1 MITPDITAVL
11 NVDEMRRVDA
21 YTIDDCGV
29 PGEELMG
36 NAARAVLDELVA
48 RFPAPTTRIGIFCGR
63 GNNGGDGLALAHFL
77 WQADRRNFKV
87 YVVSRDPSTPFSSNA
102 NHYYELLLADGV
114 EPEIIED
121 PAKMPVESYG
131 VKVDAMFGTGL
142 DRELDDFWRAAIE
155 SYDALDGFSLA
166 VDCPSGLN
174 SSTGAGMGAVARAD
188 CTVTFGHPKSGFFAI
203 GARDA
208 LGELIVAD
216 IGLKP
221 YADAGIK
228 AAAFYFPPEF
238 FRAHPIPPRASNV
251 HKGHF
256 GRIVMLA
263 GSHGFSGAA
272 KMCGISALRAG
283 AGLVRLFVPAEV
295 YVPVAS
301 SLTEVM
307 VGSFDPKNFAGSP
320 GGMLKLESQFD
331 WADLLTIGS
340 GLSSRQELQ
349 DTAYVSV
356 TKTKLPIIA
365 DAEGCFA
372 VKRWLTEENGA
383 GDRLVALTPHLGEFA
398 QLLDLPVEQVTA
410 DPVSPARE
418 FCAAHGCYLLVKSA
432 QSFLMTPSG
441 IALYPPAGSPALAK
455 GGSGDVLAGAIA
467 ARAVITLKADELG
480 TAPYSGDYLTGSY
493 YSAFP
498 AELEGLSLPFIEGIM
513 RGYALFA
520 EASHAAARL
529 AGSEESVLA
538 GEVSELLTT
547 RTEFIE

>member
-1 MITPDITAVL
+1 MITPEITAIL
-11 NVDEMRRVDA
+11 TADEMRRVDA

-29 PGEELMG
+29 PGEDLMG
-36 NAARAVLDELVA
+36 NAAHAVLDELVA

-63 GNNGGDGLALAHFL
+63 GNNGGDGMALAHFL

-87 YVVSRDPSTPFSSNA
+87 YVVSRDPSAPFSRNA
-102 NHYYELLLADGV
+102 NHYYELLRADGV
-114 EPEIIED
+114 EPEIIDD
-121 PAKMPVESYG
+121 PAKMPGESYG

-142 DRELDDFWRAAIE
+142 DRALDEFWRAIVE
-155 SYDALDGFSLA
+155 SYDALPGFSLA

-174 SSTGAGMGAVARAD
+174 SSTGTSMGALARAD
-188 CTVTFGHPKSGFFAI
+188 CTVTFGHAKSGFFTVD
-203 GARDA
+203 AREA
-208 LGELIVAD
+208 LGELKVAD

-221 YADAGIK
+221 CADAGVK
-228 AAAFYFPPEF
+228 PRAFYFPPQF
-238 FRAHPIPPRASNV
+238 FRAHPIPPRRPDV

-283 AGLVRLFVPAEV
+283 AGLVRLFVPAEI

-320 GGMLKLESQFD
+320 GGMMKLESQFD

-349 DTAYVSV
+349 DAAYVSA

-365 DAEGCFA
+365 DAEGCYA
-372 VKRWLTEENGA
+372 VKRWLAETNSARE
-383 GDRLVALTPHLGEFA
+383 RLVALTPHLGEFA
-398 QLLDLPVEQVTA
+398 RLLDLPVEKIVA
-410 DPVSPARE
+410 DPLGHARE
-418 FCAAHGCYLLVKSA
+418 FTAAHGCYLLVKSA
-432 QSFLMTPSG
+432 QTFLMTPNG

-480 TAPYSGDYLTGSY
+480 TSPYSGDYLTGSY

-547 RTEFIE
+547 STEFVR

>member
-1 MITPDITAVL
+1 
-11 NVDEMRRVDA
+11 MRRVDA

-48 RFPAPTTRIGIFCGR
+48 HFPAPTTRIGIFCGK

-77 WQADRRNFKV
+77 WHENRRNFKV
-87 YVVSRDPSTPFSSNA
+87 YVVARDSSAAFSRDA
-102 NHYYELLLADGV
+102 NHYYELLRADGV
-114 EPEIIED
+114 EPEIIDD
-121 PAKMPVESYG
+121 PAKMPDESFG
-131 VKVDAMFGTGL
+131 VKVDALFGTGL
-142 DRELDDFWRAAIE
+142 DRELDAFWQLIVG
-155 SYDALDGFSLA
+155 SYDALPGFSLA

-174 SSTGAGMGAVARAD
+174 SSTGASMAAVARAD
-188 CTVTFGHPKSGFFAI
+188 CTVTFGHAKSGFFT
-203 GARDA
+203 GDAREA
-208 LGELIVAD
+208 LGELVVAD

-221 YADAGIK
+221 CADAGVK
-228 AAAFYFPPEF
+228 PRAFYFSPQF
-238 FRAHPIPPRASNV
+238 FQAHPIPPRKTNV

-256 GRIVMLA
+256 GRIVILA

-320 GGMLKLESQFD
+320 GGMMKLESQFD
-331 WADLLTIGS
+331 WADLFALGS
-340 GLSSRQELQ
+340 GLSSRQDLQ
-349 DTAYVSV
+349 DAAYVST
-356 TKTKLPIIA
+356 TKTTLPLIA

-372 VKRWLTEENGA
+372 VKRWLAEANSA
-383 GDRLVALTPHLGEFA
+383 GERLVALTPHLGEFA
-398 QLLDLPVEQVTA
+398 ALLDLPVEQMIA
-410 DPVSPARE
+410 DPLSHARE
-418 FCAAHGCYLLVKSA
+418 FCAAYGCYLLVKSA
-432 QSFLMTPSG
+432 QTFLMTPNG

-467 ARAVITLKADELG
+467 ARTVIALKTDALG
-480 TAPYSGDYLTGSY
+480 ASPYAGEYLTGSY
-493 YSAFP
+493 YSHFP
-498 AELEGLSLPFIEGIM
+498 AELGDLSLPFIEGIM